1 MTRYLLIIFQFGGA
15 LLYVYT
21 SWLAFTLSGL
31 LATIISA
38 VLPGIANLYWIFQM
52 WSVTGDLF
60 NFYTVANAVWL
71 GTLAFKIFLLK
82 SS

>member
-1 MTRYLLIIFQFGGA
+1 MTRYLVIVFQFGGA
-15 LLYVYT
+15 LLYFYT
-21 SWLAFTLSGL
+21 LWLAFTLSGL

-52 WSVTGDLF
+52 WSVTGDVF
-60 NFYTVANAVWL
+60 NVYTIANAVWL

>member
-1 MTRYLLIIFQFGGA
+1 MTRYLVIVFQFGGA
-15 LLYVYT
+15 LLNFYT
-21 SWLAFTLSGL
+21 LLLAFTLSGL

-52 WSVTGDLF
+52 WSVTGDVF
-60 NFYTVANAVWL
+60 NVYTIANAVWL